1 MTGNDN
7 KQLTKTQIRKAFN
20 SAADALAVHRAIINI
35 ALQHYRNVSKAAAE
49 TYQPALAK
57 EKIHEAKQ
65 AALKT
70 IRDADAEM
78 SHKVKTQ
85 AEVLRSELHRIIS
98 KPVPIE
104 FERSMR
110 LYRDFGLQMSE
121 SEVRAF
127 ADSAFEN
134 YPAVRVLAAVADH
147 SGYRVSMPA
156 VKEAEADLH
165 AIEAAARIPSLYAS
179 EGHIQEALALYDETP
194 VFRKDGS
201 IAYSRGKPDAVT
213 IQMFSSAKDALEK
226 RLTEEMP
233 QRWERMQP
241 IIEQIDP
248 KEYVSRSEAEKAQR
262 DAEHRVKSDFIETLG
277 IDLETETQV
286 KLQAAQQ
293 AETNRQAAAVIA
305 HYK

>member
-1 MTGNDN
+1 
-7 KQLTKTQIRKAFN
+7 
-20 SAADALAVHRAIINI
+20 
-35 ALQHYRNVSKAAAE
+35 
-49 TYQPALAK
+49 
-57 EKIHEAKQ
+57 
-65 AALKT
+65 
-70 IRDADAEM
+70 
-78 SHKVKTQ
+78 
-85 AEVLRSELHRIIS
+85 
-98 KPVPIE
+98 
-104 FERSMR
+104 
-110 LYRDFGLQMSE
+110 
-121 SEVRAF
+121 
-127 ADSAFEN
+127 
-134 YPAVRVLAAVADH
+134 
-147 SGYRVSMPA
+147 MPA

-213 IQMFSSAKDALEK
+213 IQMFSSAKDTLEK

-248 KEYVSRSEAEKAQR
+248 KEYVSRSEAEKA
-262 DAEHRVKSDFIETLG
+262 KSDFVETLG
-277 IDLETETQV
+277 VDLEAETQV
-286 KLQAAQQ
+286 KLQAARQ